1 MKHKDRHYQSTIDT
15 NYKCSVDQRTF
26 IVGIN
31 GPLVV
36 IPSIDNS
43 QRHGV
48 PYSTF
53 PVGLQIDMWQTSLC
67 VWKYNGT
74 NRIIS
79 EPYCLSQYYVLNF
92 LINQIDCIPA
102 CHPFFLLQ
110 KGSDFYSHFMQ
121 TLHYT
126 GMQKGLKLYFQLRD
140 TYTKQSH
147 ALT

>member
-1 MKHKDRHYQSTIDT
+1 MHSTQVSTSEMDRKHKDRHYQSTIDT

-31 GPLVV
+31 DPLVV

-67 VWKYNGT
+67 V
-74 NRIIS
+74 
-79 EPYCLSQYYVLNF
+79 
-92 LINQIDCIPA
+92 
-102 CHPFFLLQ
+102 
-110 KGSDFYSHFMQ
+110 
-121 TLHYT
+121 
-126 GMQKGLKLYFQLRD
+126 
-140 TYTKQSH
+140 
-147 ALT
+147 